1 MYLGEEGGGRGER
14 QRNEEGRWRRG
25 KCEGGERREEGGGKE
40 GVCVVRINEQQT
52 EKMGLASYMSSGL
65 GSRL

>member
-1 MYLGEEGGGRGER
+1 MRREDGGGGTAREEEGKRV
-14 QRNEEGRWRRG
+14 
-25 KCEGGERREEGGGKE
+25 GGEDE